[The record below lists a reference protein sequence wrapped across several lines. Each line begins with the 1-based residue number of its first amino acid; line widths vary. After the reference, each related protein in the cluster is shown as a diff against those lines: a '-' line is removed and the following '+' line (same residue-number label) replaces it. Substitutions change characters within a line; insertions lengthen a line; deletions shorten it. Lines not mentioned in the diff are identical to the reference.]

1 MAVPLMSRR
10 SGKTAA
16 QEKDVVKDAADDT
29 LLKTFAILTH
39 RLHAADRG
47 ATAAAP
53 LLREQRGHVETEILE
68 RMSRGAERAHTT
80 HVPAPCRAIPEEGL

>member
-1 MAVPLMSRR
+1 MSEIENRLR
-10 SGKTAA
+10 ATSDEG
-16 QEKDVVKDAADDT
+16 

-39 RLHAADRG
+39 RLHVADRER
-47 ATAAAP
+47 TAAAP
-53 LLREQRGHVETEILE
+53 LLREQRGHVEAEILE

>member
-1 MAVPLMSRR
+1 MSEIANRLH
-10 SGKTAA
+10 AA
-16 QEKDVVKDAADDT
+16 SDEG

-39 RLHAADRG
+39 RLHVADRER
-47 ATAAAP
+47 TAAAP
-53 LLREQRGHVETEILE
+53 LLREQRGYVETEILE